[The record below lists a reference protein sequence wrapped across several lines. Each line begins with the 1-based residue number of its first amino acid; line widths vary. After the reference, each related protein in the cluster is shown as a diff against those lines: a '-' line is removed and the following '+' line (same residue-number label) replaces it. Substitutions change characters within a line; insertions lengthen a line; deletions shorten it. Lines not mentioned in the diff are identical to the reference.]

1 MNNFT
6 QSLLA
11 AQIALVGA
19 YAAAQDDELTRLI
32 SLRSSG
38 RW

>member
-19 YAAAQDDELTRLI
+19 YAAAQDDET
-32 SLRSSG
+32 LRDLYY
-38 RW
+38 